1 MPRSAFQRGLVLA
14 SCAWLTC
21 GLDISV
27 NFYTSTDCKT
37 ASNITPSAALN
48 LSTCV
53 VTPGL
58 TSLYYATV
66 PCAEGGIVVPYL
78 FKDNTCGTQQTIL
91 DFYKTGSDFHCLSD
105 FASDTIASL
114 LLSCNQTHPEQPQAT
129 TTVSVGPV
137 ATGAAPLSTTSA
149 SSGSNAN
156 SNGDQNTKNGWSSL
170 SLGAHI
176 GIIVGA
182 GVFVLILCIIG
193 ACSLRRRRPSRELH
207 GPGYNNNSVASRYDP
222 PWKPTHATTPVLLP
236 TYPAA
241 ELPGVSPDAAYLQV
255 LENVVGTARQHAAS
269 GYFDNG
275 DTQAIENAYPG
286 TILSP
291 GIISAA
297 FTRNDEEWK
306 HKLGAAGE
314 LYVC

>member
-1 MPRSAFQRGLVLA
+1 MAGCVWLTRGLDV
-14 SCAWLTC
+14 
-21 GLDISV
+21 SV
-27 NFYTSTDCKT
+27 NFFTSTDCKT
-37 ASNITPSAALN
+37 ASTITPSAALN

-66 PCAEGGIVVPYL
+66 PCAGGGIVIPYL
-78 FKDNTCGTQQTIL
+78 FNDNACGTQQTIL

-105 FASDTIASL
+105 FASDTIASV
-114 LLSCNQTHPEQPQAT
+114 LLSCNQDHPEQPQAT

-137 ATGAAPLSTTSA
+137 ATGAAPTSTTSA
-149 SSGSNAN
+149 SSGSNGN
-156 SNGDQNTKNGWSSL
+156 SDGDQNTNLNGWSSL

-182 GVFVLILCIIG
+182 GVVVLTLCIIG
-193 ACSLRRRRPSRELH
+193 ACLLKHRKPPRVLN
-207 GPGYNNNSVASRYDP
+207 GPGYYSNGAASRYDSS
-222 PWKPTHATTPVLLP
+222 WKPTHATTPVLLP
-236 TYPAA
+236 TYPVA
-241 ELPGVSPDAAYLQV
+241 EHPGVSPDAAYIMV
-255 LENVVGTARQHAAS
+255 LENVVRTARQHAAS

-275 DTQAIENAYPG
+275 DIQANNMANPG
-286 TILSP
+286 TILPP

-297 FTRNDEEWK
+297 FARNDEEWK

-314 LYVC
+314 LYVS